1 MFLLESNLNSQSQLK
16 QSFDLVL
23 HQNSR
28 VLSIAMGCG
37 ASCQVDNIDSLE
49 VGSKFFL
56 WSFWPCPSNQLLI
69 KVLWNKGKKSAK
81 TFMYE
86 EDMSHLASDYSY
98 TSGRTAREKG
108 FFVGILNEDEL
119 LPNNNR
125 PSREGT
131 RWFSHSL
138 EFSEGLAL
146 GWPRFEFQYTENE
159 PLAIGF

>member
-1 MFLLESNLNSQSQLK
+1 MELLALSK
-16 QSFDLVL
+16 QSIVD
-23 HQNSR
+23 QC
-28 VLSIAMGCG
+28 AME
-37 ASCQVDNIDSLE
+37 Q
-49 VGSKFFL
+49 
-56 WSFWPCPSNQLLI
+56 
-69 KVLWNKGKKSAK
+69 GKKPAK

-98 TSGRTAREKG
+98 TSGRTTAREKR
-108 FFVGILNEDEL
+108 FFVGILNEDKL

-159 PLAIGF
+159 PLAIGFREYVHVDSTLIIVD